1 MCRKT
6 PAVNYVYQKIRTTKK
21 SVLYAEL
28 EDSPLSIR
36 EYEFICDVI
45 KGLSLTELSEKYYK
59 SPSRISQWK
68 REICEKIQSFD
79 LANITR
85 H

>member
-6 PAVNYVYQKIRTTKK
+6 PAVNYVYKKIRTTKK

-36 EYEFICDVI
+36 DFAFVCDI
-45 KGLSLTELSEKYYK
+45 IAGLTITELSNKFHK
-59 SPSRISQWK
+59 TPSRISQWK
-68 REICEKIQSFD
+68 REVCEKIFDFD
-79 LANITR
+79 LAT